1 MPAEALTVLV
11 PGHLVVE
18 RTALEQPETGSL
30 QSREGG
36 FGAPYKRFGD
46 LDSLSRNSFLGRH
59 PTECA
64 GVIQPPVHHPMRSEW
79 ENQCKKVETLW

>member
-1 MPAEALTVLV
+1 MLGFDSFPGPLAFPCVLPAEVLTVLV

-18 RTALEQPETGSL
+18 CIALEQPENVSL

-64 GVIQPPVHHPMRSEW
+64 GVIQPPCINP
-79 ENQCKKVETLW
+79 